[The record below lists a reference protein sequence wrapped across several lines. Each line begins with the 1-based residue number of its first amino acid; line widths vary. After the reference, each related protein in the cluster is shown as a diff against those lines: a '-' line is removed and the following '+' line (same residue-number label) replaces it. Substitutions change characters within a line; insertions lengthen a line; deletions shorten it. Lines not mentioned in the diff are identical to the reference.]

1 MLKIIQSSE
10 DNNNNNR
17 IENNAYYVYR
27 APKFISVIPV

>member
-10 DNNNNNR
+10 DNNNNR